1 MQTFMLAQG
10 TTTAGKPFW
19 AGSATKGFTYK
30 DPKGEQRAVK
40 SVSLKRLSR
49 GTFSVKVAVSC
60 IVVITMCEP

>member
-1 MQTFMLAQG
+1 MLAQG

-30 DPKGEQRAVK
+30 DPKGEHV
-40 SVSLKRLSR
+40 
-49 GTFSVKVAVSC
+49 FSCGPMFQQLC